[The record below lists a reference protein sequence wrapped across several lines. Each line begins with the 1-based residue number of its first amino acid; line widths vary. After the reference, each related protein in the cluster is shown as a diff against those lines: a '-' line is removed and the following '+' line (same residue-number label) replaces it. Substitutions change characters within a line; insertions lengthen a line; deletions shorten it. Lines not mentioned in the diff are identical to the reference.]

1 MLATPPFAYDATAR
15 RPSWADLSGDL
26 RNAIE
31 TRLGA
36 PVVAAHTAGAGFTS
50 GFAALLSTAAGDQV
64 FVKAARSADQRHLC
78 DWYAHEAL
86 VSAALPATVR
96 APRPLWTL
104 ATPDFFVLCAEAVP
118 GRTPGLPWSA
128 AELSVTL
135 DTWAEAAAALADP
148 PQALL
153 DLGLPALAPMLAD
166 EFGGWR
172 WMVDGRVPVPPAAEP
187 AARDRM
193 RELAALEAE
202 APALVATAGRELTH
216 CDLRLDNVIID
227 EAGQAWLC
235 DWNWLCHGPAWF
247 DTAVLLITAHAGGL
261 DADKLWSTHSTAADA
276 PEGALDATLAALS
289 GYFLTRGAAPP
300 NDAAPTVR
308 AHQTWHGEVA
318 LDWLYLRQGWRS
330 FVGR

>member
-1 MLATPPFAYDATAR
+1 MLAPPPFAYDETAR
-15 RPSWADLSGDL
+15 RPSWAALSADL
-26 RNAIE
+26 RAAIE
-31 TRLGA
+31 GRLGA
-36 PVVAAHTAGAGFTS
+36 PVVADWPAGAGFTS
-50 GFAALLSTAAGDQV
+50 GFAALLETAAGDRV

-78 DWYAHEAL
+78 DWYAHEVL
-86 VSAALPATVR
+86 VSAVLPAAVR

-104 ATPDFFVLCAEAVP
+104 ATSDFFVLCAEAVP
-118 GRTPGLPWSA
+118 GHTPALPWSP
-128 AELSVTL
+128 AELTATL

-153 DLGLPALAPMLAD
+153 DLRLPALATMLAD

-172 WMVDGRVPVPPAAEP
+172 WMVEGRVPLPPSAEP
-187 AARDRM
+187 ARDRM
-193 RELAALEAE
+193 PALAALEAE
-202 APALVATAGRELTH
+202 APALAAPVGRELMH

-227 EAGQAWLC
+227 GAGRAWLC

-261 DADKLWSTHSTAADA
+261 DADKLWSDHPTSADA
-276 PEGALDATLAALS
+276 PEGALDAALAALS

-318 LDWLYLRQGWRS
+318 LDWLYARQGWT
-330 FVGR
+330 